1 MNSMPDPYAPTR
13 PHYVVD
19 LWAHKTS
26 TKRFKRFRRWLS
38 IGCTV
43 LLGLLFTL
51 CLFNAAYFL
60 APFRTNILI
69 LGIDRTPEGTW
80 LGRSDTIIL
89 ATVKPLTPYVGMLS
103 VPRDLWVVIPD
114 IGENRI
120 NTAHF
125 FAESEV
131 PGSGP
136 AATLETIRQNF
147 GVNLRYFVR
156 VRFEG
161 IKDIVE
167 TLDGLDI
174 ELENPTAGYP
184 AGKHHLNGDQALAF
198 VRDRQGT
205 DDFFRMEH
213 GQLFLA
219 EVLEQ
224 AVIPA
229 SWPKL
234 PRLLVAIMSTV
245 DTNLPIWQ
253 WPRVGAALLRVG
265 PSGIDSHVITRD
277 MTEPFT
283 TSEGAQVLRPN
294 WEKINQL
301 LSEVFGAPQG

>member
-1 MNSMPDPYAPTR
+1 MNSIPDPYAPTR

-19 LWAHKTS
+19 LWVNKPPS
-26 TKRFKRFRRWLS
+26 KRLIRFRRWFSL
-38 IGCTV
+38 GCSA
-43 LLGLLFTL
+43 LLILLFLL
-51 CLFNAAYFL
+51 CLVNAAYFL
-60 APFRTNILI
+60 APFRTNILL
-69 LGIDRTPEGTW
+69 LGIDRTPQDTW

-89 ATVKPLTPYVGMLS
+89 TTVRPLTPYVGTLS
-103 VPRDLWVVIPD
+103 IPRDLWVTIPD
-114 IGENRI
+114 VGENRI

-125 FAESEV
+125 FAENEA

-136 AATLETIRQNF
+136 IATLETIRQNF
-147 GVNLRYFVR
+147 SVDIRYYVR

-167 TLDGLDI
+167 ALGGLDI
-174 ELENPTAGYP
+174 ELDTPAAGYP

-205 DDFFRMEH
+205 DDFFRMAH

-219 EVLEQ
+219 EILDQ
-224 AVIPA
+224 AASPA
-229 SWPKL
+229 SWPRF
-234 PRLLVAIMSTV
+234 PRLISAILSTV

-253 WPRVGAALLRVG
+253 WPRVGIALLRVG
-265 PSGIDSHVITRD
+265 SAGIDSRVITRE

-283 TSEGAQVLRPN
+283 TSEGAQVLRPD

-301 LSEVFGAPQG
+301 LSEVFGTSQG

>member
-1 MNSMPDPYAPTR
+1 
-13 PHYVVD
+13 
-19 LWAHKTS
+19 
-26 TKRFKRFRRWLS
+26 
-38 IGCTV
+38 
-43 LLGLLFTL
+43 
-51 CLFNAAYFL
+51 LFNAAYFL